1 MTPKT
6 EYTIFP
12 KCIWEK
18 KKSPSLLCLGGSKRV
33 VWNWCHHLIHS
44 LRSVTLPYVTSVIH
58 GPWFIFFIYPLVS
71 PAPHT
76 TASIK
81 KSLKYLL
88 IEWMNFIKKNW
99 LSKALHLVYL
109 FQILFTLPY
118 RDHPTWSIHVGVEG
132 LKNLDPFNRTLS
144 PKGFWHLQM
153 KFSSQLRVR
162 NKSRKMCWWL
172 ILTTSPPTNSAC
184 FPRVSWEWPPKQ
196 TTSWMIGSECVTVRA
211 IKPCPLPYSFK
222 SLARTCFPHIVW

>member
-1 MTPKT
+1 MLLINAILNKERIPQLLIAEPIKHFFILWYNTWPPKQSIQ
-6 EYTIFP
+6 YFP
-12 KCIWEK
+12 NLFEK

-33 VWNWCHHLIHS
+33 VWNWCHHLIYS

-81 KSLKYLL
+81 TSLKYLL

-132 LKNLDPFNRTLS
+132 LK
-144 PKGFWHLQM
+144 
-153 KFSSQLRVR
+153 
-162 NKSRKMCWWL
+162 
-172 ILTTSPPTNSAC
+172 I
-184 FPRVSWEWPPKQ
+184 
-196 TTSWMIGSECVTVRA
+196 
-211 IKPCPLPYSFK
+211 
-222 SLARTCFPHIVW
+222 